1 MKQVKMDY
9 STLYCTI
16 CNAKMIVPR
25 KRNRRREKGHVK
37 TMYCISCKDLKD
49 FKETGEY
56 IWVEQESWPSA
67 FLPF

>member
-56 IWVEQESWPSA
+56 I
-67 FLPF
+67 